1 MIIYHRK
8 KNKERE
14 GYKMIVVKA
23 TTLATEYQKV
33 TCPKKIS

>member
-1 MIIYHRK
+1 MIIYQKK

-14 GYKMIVVKA
+14 GYKMIVVK
-23 TTLATEYQKV
+23 TSTSSNEYQKV